1 MMSQNASTT
10 IAGVIG
16 YVKCW
21 VRMHIH
27 TPFAGTCSMWSRG
40 RRWFQ
45 QSETAVFVIR
55 VYSVDYKDGSLH
67 LVIIEESVCFVL
79 IVPIFWFLD
88 WQKDTIL
95 NWTFA
100 SMPLI

>member
-1 MMSQNASTT
+1 
-10 IAGVIG
+10 
-16 YVKCW
+16 
-21 VRMHIH
+21 
-27 TPFAGTCSMWSRG
+27 MWSRG

-95 NWTFA
+95 N
-100 SMPLI
+100 